1 MLTGPNPHS
10 GYECNNNLWGQD
22 QATSGSQCTYIDGS
36 SASGM
41 KFRSTW
47 TWQGG
52 PNNVKSYI
60 YCGKQVTKGK
70 LISSISKMETSVAW
84 TYNTQSLRA
93 NVAYDVFTAA
103 DPNHVNSSGDYELM
117 IWLGR
122 LGDVYPIGK
131 STGTVT
137 VAGKSWDLWVG
148 MNGQMK
154 VYSYVAASPVNSFSA
169 DARLFFKHMETQ
181 GFPANKQ
188 YLIGE

>member
-1 MLTGPNPHS
+1 
-10 GYECNNNLWGQD
+10 
-22 QATSGSQCTYIDGS
+22 
-36 SASGM
+36 M

-52 PNNVKSYI
+52 KDNVKSYI

-70 LISSISKMETSVAW
+70 LISSISKMDTSVSW
-84 TYNTQSLRA
+84 SYNTQNVRC

-103 DPNHVNSSGDYELM
+103 DPNHVNSSGDFELM

-131 STGTVT
+131 STGNVQ
-137 VAGKSWDLWVG
+137 VAGRTWDLWVG
-148 MNGQMK
+148 MNGNMK
-154 VYSYVAASPVNSFSA
+154 VFSYVAASPVNSFSA

-188 YLIGE
+188 YLIGKYLIPS